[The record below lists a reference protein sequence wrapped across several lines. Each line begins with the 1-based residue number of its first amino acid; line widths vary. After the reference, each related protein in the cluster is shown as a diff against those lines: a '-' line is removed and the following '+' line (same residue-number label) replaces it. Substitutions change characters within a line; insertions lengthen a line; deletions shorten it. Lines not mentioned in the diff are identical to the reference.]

1 MLPFFEWIVERAIIF
16 VGEIVEEHEFESLSA
31 DEVIDALLSD
41 DVDFEGHSGRCYNAT
56 SNNQPRAT
64 RAKRKS

>member
-1 MLPFFEWIVERAIIF
+1 M
-16 VGEIVEEHEFESLSA
+16 EEHEFESLSA